1 MRIIPLVA
9 LVGAAVTAGCSSLPT
24 PFAPVRPPA
33 HSALE
38 LERDISREDASHLD
52 FAENATLAT
61 PKRDTLRGRQAIQA
75 YMTTS
80 TESGPPGFEFFTDHV
95 YRCDARRGVEL
106 GKYRSMLSGGGEW
119 YALWVR
125 SPDGDWKI
133 QRAVMVRPGDAL
145 PRPGPECVG
154 TGAEVAAEA
163 RFTFS
168 LEGPPFKISTA
179 DPHKGLENVGRY
191 PFQATAVTRGDVILA
206 ATYRVTDW
214 LAVGGTWGLLAN
226 VRSTYH
232 VPNGPTEWLDSG
244 GNLWAITA
252 GYQGRNVSL
261 DAGPAL
267 VRTHWQWDDG
277 SGFPGASAAY
287 SHIGAVVEARGI
299 IPLHG
304 DVNLEVLVQRRFV
317 GADLVPRTNGTRY
330 GSRDGFFLGL
340 GLAFRRTER

>member
-1 MRIIPLVA
+1 MRLIRLVA
-9 LVGAAVTAGCSSLPT
+9 LAGAAAAAGCSTLPA

-33 HSALE
+33 YSALE

-52 FAENATLAT
+52 FAESATLAT
-61 PKRDTLRGRQAIQA
+61 PKRDTLRGRRAIQA

-80 TESGPPGFEFFTDHV
+80 PESSPPGFEFFTDHV

-125 SPDGDWKI
+125 SEDGDWKI

-145 PRPGPECVG
+145 PRPGPECVS

-168 LEGPPFKISTA
+168 LAGPPFMISTA
-179 DPHKGLENVGRY
+179 HPHRDLKTAGSY
-191 PFQATAVTRGDVILA
+191 PFQSTEVRRADVILA
-206 ATYRVTDW
+206 STYRLNRW
-214 LAVGGTWGLLAN
+214 LVVGGMWVLLSK
-226 VRSTYH
+226 VRTTYH
-232 VPNGPTEWLDSG
+232 TPFGPMDWLDSG

-252 GYQGRNVSL
+252 GYQGRNITL

-267 VRTHWQWDDG
+267 VRTHWQWG
-277 SGFPGASAAY
+277 NYSEFPGASAGY
-287 SHIGAVVEARGI
+287 SHLGALVEARGV
-299 IPLHG
+299 IPLRS
-304 DVNLEVLVQRRFV
+304 DVNLEVLVQRRFL
-317 GADLVPRTNGTRY
+317 GSDPIPGTDPVRY
-330 GSRDGFFLGL
+330 GSRDGFLLGF